1 MPTVPASPTQDSTRI
16 WKELPSA
23 SKLVGI
29 FRCRGVPAP
38 FGVDG
43 SAFCGAQQKKKVFS
57 TRENDAASVASPTH

>member
-1 MPTVPASPTQDSTRI
+1 VPASPTRDSTRI

-29 FRCRGVPAP
+29 FRWRGVPAP
-38 FGVDG
+38 LGVDR
-43 SAFCGAQQKKKVFS
+43 SALGGAQQKKVFS